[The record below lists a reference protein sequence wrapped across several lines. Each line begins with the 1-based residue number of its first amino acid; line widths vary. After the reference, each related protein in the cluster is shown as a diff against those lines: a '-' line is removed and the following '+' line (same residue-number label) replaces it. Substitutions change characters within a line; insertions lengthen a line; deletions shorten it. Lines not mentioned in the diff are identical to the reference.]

1 MIHFREGKNMIY
13 NITFKCANKKICTMV
28 CEPENIKGIK
38 PNYNFIFK
46 LREKRG

>member
-1 MIHFREGKNMIY
+1 MIY

-28 CEPENIKGIK
+28 CEPENIKGLK